1 MKKMTSLVFLMC
13 LAFSFDSFAGANAK
27 KLANGKFLYEDWGC
41 KGCHGIGTKFNQDAE
56 KGPNL
61 QGVFSRRSADW
72 IKKFTKNP
80 QAMIDAG
87 DKDAVEM
94 NKKFGKVMKTFKMT
108 DAEWDD
114 IFEFIKSEGGK

>member
-1 MKKMTSLVFLMC
+1 MKMFKVVVMAMA
-13 LAFSFDSFAGANAK
+13 LATTAAYAGGNAK
-27 KLANGKFLYEDWGC
+27 KLANGKFLFEDWGC

-61 QGVFSRRSADW
+61 QGVFTRRGADW

-80 QAMIDAG
+80 QAMIDSG
-87 DKDAVEM
+87 DKAAVEM
-94 NKKFGKVMKTFKMT
+94 NTKYGKVMKTFKIT